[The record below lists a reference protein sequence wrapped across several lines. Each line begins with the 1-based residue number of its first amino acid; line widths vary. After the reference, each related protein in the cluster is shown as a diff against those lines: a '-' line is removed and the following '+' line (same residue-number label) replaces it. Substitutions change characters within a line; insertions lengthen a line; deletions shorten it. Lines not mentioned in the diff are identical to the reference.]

1 MLYRFCVTERTSVG
15 NLRDAVLAV
24 GLRQD
29 AADQL
34 QQGGL
39 KSVQGPMF
47 RSRVYACWKMSN
59 LAHPKP
65 IRDASFAVLATW
77 VDQHA
82 AWP

>member
-1 MLYRFCVTERTSVG
+1 M
-15 NLRDAVLAV
+15 
-24 GLRQD
+24 
-29 AADQL
+29 
-34 QQGGL
+34 
-39 KSVQGPMF
+39 QGPMF

-65 IRDASFAVLATW
+65 IRDASFAVLAAW